1 MSTTW
6 HFVEFIYIYNILM
19 KDLYSNEELS
29 GNNNVWYQWIVW
41 TCVDTLSGPNKSF
54 PSNFLLLK
62 SLFRIQAD

>member
-1 MSTTW
+1 
-6 HFVEFIYIYNILM
+6 M